1 MGCRYISATIKLSGY
16 VKMESL
22 KSIMVRKHNWL
33 ILATVISILLLS
45 LVACA
50 PGQQA
55 EDTSLKMGL
64 LPILDVL
71 PFYVAEQKG
80 YFEEEGISVEF
91 VPVKS
96 AQERDALMQAGEIDG
111 MLNDLIS
118 VGLFNRDEA
127 QIKIV
132 ATARRSYPE
141 SPQFRVLTAP
151 DSGISSARDLAGVPI
166 GISQNTVIEYITA
179 RMLEAEGLSP
189 DQVEIVEV
197 SAIPVRFEQLM
208 AGQIQAATLPDPL
221 AQGAVAGGANL
232 VVDDSQYTEYS
243 QSVLSFSREAIDS
256 KPRTIE
262 KFLKA
267 WNRAV
272 GDLNSNPE
280 QYSDLLIEKARVPES
295 IQGSYRMPPFS
306 EGEVPSQAE
315 WEDVVDWLLDKGLID
330 QPIGYEDSVTTDF
343 TGQ

>member
-1 MGCRYISATIKLSGY
+1 
-16 VKMESL
+16 
-22 KSIMVRKHNWL
+22 MVRKHNWP
-33 ILATVISILLLS
+33 IVVSVIAILLLS
-45 LVACA
+45 LAACA
-50 PGQQA
+50 PGQEA
-55 EDTSLKMGL
+55 ENTNLKMGL
-64 LPILDVL
+64 LPILDIL

-80 YFEEEGISVEF
+80 YFEEEGINVEF

-111 MLNDLIS
+111 MLNDLVS
-118 VGLFNRDEA
+118 TGLFNRDEV

-132 ATARRSYPE
+132 ATVRRSYPE

-151 DSGISSARDLAGVPI
+151 DSGISSAQDLAGVPI
-166 GISQNTVIEYITA
+166 GISQNTVIEYITD

-189 DQVEIVEV
+189 DQIEVVEV

-221 AQGAVAGGANL
+221 AQGAVADGANL
-232 VVDDSQYTEYS
+232 VVDDSQYAEYS
-243 QSVLSFSREAIDS
+243 QSVLSFSIEAVDS
-256 KPRTIE
+256 KPNTIN
-262 KFLKA
+262 KFLSA

-272 GDLNSNPE
+272 GDLNSNPN

-295 IQGSYRMPPFS
+295 IQGSYQMPPFP

-315 WEDVVDWLLDKGLID
+315 WQDVVDWLLEKGLID
-330 QPIGYEDSVTTDF
+330 QPITYEDSVS
-343 TGQ
+343 TGFAEQ

>member
-1 MGCRYISATIKLSGY
+1 
-16 VKMESL
+16 
-22 KSIMVRKHNWL
+22 MVRKHNWP
-33 ILATVISILLLS
+33 IVVSVIAILLLS
-45 LVACA
+45 LAACA
-50 PGQQA
+50 PGQEA
-55 EDTSLKMGL
+55 ENTNLKMGL
-64 LPILDVL
+64 LPILDIL

-80 YFEEEGISVEF
+80 YFEEEGINVEF

-111 MLNDLIS
+111 MLNDLVS
-118 VGLFNRDEA
+118 TGLFNRDEV

-132 ATARRSYPE
+132 ATVRRSYPE

-151 DSGISSARDLAGVPI
+151 DSGISSAQDLAGVPI
-166 GISQNTVIEYITA
+166 GISQNTVIEYITD

-189 DQVEIVEV
+189 DQIEIVEV

-221 AQGAVAGGANL
+221 AQGAVADGANL
-232 VVDDSQYTEYS
+232 VVDDSQYAEYS
-243 QSVLSFSREAIDS
+243 QSVLSFSIEAVDS
-256 KPRTIE
+256 KPNTIN
-262 KFLKA
+262 KFLSA

-272 GDLNSNPE
+272 GDLNSNPN

-295 IQGSYRMPPFS
+295 IQGSYQMPPFP

-315 WEDVVDWLLDKGLID
+315 WQDVVDWLLEKGLID
-330 QPIGYEDSVTTDF
+330 QPITYEDTVS
-343 TGQ
+343 TGFAEQ

>member
-1 MGCRYISATIKLSGY
+1 
-16 VKMESL
+16 
-22 KSIMVRKHNWL
+22 MVRKHNWP
-33 ILATVISILLLS
+33 IVVSVIAILLLS
-45 LVACA
+45 LAACA
-50 PGQQA
+50 PGQEA
-55 EDTSLKMGL
+55 ENTNLKMGL
-64 LPILDVL
+64 LPILDIL

-80 YFEEEGISVEF
+80 YFEEEGINVEF

-111 MLNDLIS
+111 MLNDLVS
-118 VGLFNRDEA
+118 TGLFNRDEV

-132 ATARRSYPE
+132 ATVRRSYPE

-151 DSGISSARDLAGVPI
+151 DSGISSAQDLAGVPI
-166 GISQNTVIEYITA
+166 GISQNTVIEYITD

-189 DQVEIVEV
+189 DQIEIVEV

-221 AQGAVAGGANL
+221 AQGAVADGANL
-232 VVDDSQYTEYS
+232 VVDDSQYAEYS
-243 QSVLSFSREAIDS
+243 QSVLSFSIEAVDS
-256 KPRTIE
+256 KPNTIN
-262 KFLKA
+262 KFLSA

-272 GDLNSNPE
+272 GDLNSNPN

-295 IQGSYRMPPFS
+295 IQGSYQMPPFP

-315 WEDVVDWLLDKGLID
+315 WQDVVDWLLEKGLID
-330 QPIGYEDSVTTDF
+330 QPITYEDSVS
-343 TGQ
+343 TGFAEQ